1 MKGSVL
7 PVSVERSLADRVVV
21 VTGSSRGIGRQIA
34 LRAAADGAHLA
45 LIAKTLTPHPRIAGS
60 LTQTAQAVR
69 DAGGEALPLPCDIRD
84 AEPVT
89 DAIDRV
95 VKEFGRID
103 IVVNNA
109 GALDLR
115 RTPQL
120 PVAAFDRLW
129 AVNVRGPFALVQAA
143 YPHLRLAD
151 NPHILTISPPI
162 NLEPA
167 WAAAHLGH
175 TVGKYAESLLTLG
188 WAAEFQ
194 SIPIAANSLWPSTTV
209 ASTGMMAVLG
219 DDVARAQ
226 GRSPQIMADAA
237 HAILTRPA
245 TECTGNFFT
254 DEQVLRQEGVND
266 FSGYRLAAHDED
278 LTPDFYLPTTPLP
291 TI

>member
-1 MKGSVL
+1 MKG
-7 PVSVERSLADRVVV
+7 RVVV
-21 VTGSSRGIGRQIA
+21 VTGASRGIGRQIA

-45 LIAKTLTPHPRIAGS
+45 LIAKTHTPHPRIDGS

-69 DAGGEALPLPCDIRD
+69 NAGGDALALPCDIRD
-84 AEPVT
+84 ADAVG
-89 DAIDRV
+89 DAISRV
-95 VKEFGRID
+95 VEQFGRID

-109 GALDLR
+109 AALDLR

-120 PVAAFDRLW
+120 PVTAFDRLL

-143 YPHLRLAD
+143 YKHLKLSD

-175 TVGKYAESLLTLG
+175 TIGKYAESLLTLG
-188 WAAEFQ
+188 WSAEFQ
-194 SIPIAANSLWPSTTV
+194 AIPIAANSLWPATTV

-219 DDVARAQ
+219 EDAARAQ

-237 HAILTRPA
+237 HAILTRA
-245 TECTGNFFT
+245 AAECSGNFFT
-254 DEQVLRQEGVND
+254 DEQVLRQEGVDD
-266 FSGYRLAAHDED
+266 FSEYRLAAREED

-291 TI
+291 AV